1 MKILALET
9 SGSNCSV
16 ALIDEEKVIAD
27 FNCNTGTTHSQNL
40 MPMLEQVQK
49 FSEVSLDDIDYF
61 ASSIGPGSFTGLRI
75 GIATI
80 KGMALSLNK
89 KVLAVPSL
97 VGLAYNVPYFDGI
110 ICSVLDAKNDNV
122 YAALFEYK
130 DRPYMLGNYISDSV
144 NSLINVLKTKDC
156 NILFVGDGAIAYKEL
171 FKKEFGGKA
180 FFMPYHLN
188 FQTAVSIA
196 KAAVDKAKL
205 GEFDDYNTITPLY
218 LKKSQAER
226 MLDLNAKDT
235 DN

>member
-122 YAALFEYK
+122 YAALF
-130 DRPYMLGNYISDSV
+130 
-144 NSLINVLKTKDC
+144 
-156 NILFVGDGAIAYKEL
+156 AYKIL
-171 FKKEFGGKA
+171 
-180 FFMPYHLN
+180 L
-188 FQTAVSIA
+188 T
-196 KAAVDKAKL
+196 
-205 GEFDDYNTITPLY
+205 
-218 LKKSQAER
+218 KSHHPCE
-226 MLDLNAKDT
+226 
-235 DN
+235 

>member
-1 MKILALET
+1 MKILSIDTASNLCTVAVLENQKCIKEIIVNDARNHSEKIMPVIEQALQET
-9 SGSNCSV
+9 
-16 ALIDEEKVIAD
+16 ALTLKNIDLIVCDK
-27 FNCNTGTTHSQNL
+27 
-40 MPMLEQVQK
+40 
-49 FSEVSLDDIDYF
+49 
-61 ASSIGPGSFTGLRI
+61 GPGSFTGIRI
-75 GIATI
+75 GVGTVIAFQDCLAI
-80 KGMALSLNK
+80 PCVGISSLET
-89 KVLAVPSL
+89 
-97 VGLAYNVPYFDGI
+97 LAYNVNTDGI
-110 ICSVLDAKNDNV
+110 ICSLIDAKNDNV
-122 YAALFEYK
+122 YAALFAYK

-171 FKKEFGGKA
+171 FKKEFDEKA